1 MSVIMGN
8 DTQTQGPSEEAVMSG
23 TAMMN
28 GLVHTAD
35 LEWKPL
41 GPGTSYRLLRVSA
54 ETGVWSAILKMEKGA
69 VFAPHKHLA
78 AAEIFILSGS
88 TQDRYGTTRPGDYEF
103 EPVGAEHPATTAL
116 EESLVHFTAHG
127 PIAFHDDKGRI
138 AMLLDSEFF
147 LKEQQQEPQYSIKK
161 AA

>member
-1 MSVIMGN
+1 
-8 DTQTQGPSEEAVMSG
+8 MSG
-23 TAMMN
+23 TAMMDAI
-28 GLVHTAD
+28 VHTAD

-69 VFAPHKHLA
+69 VFAPHKHLGP
-78 AAEIFILSGS
+78 AEILILSGS
-88 TQDRYGTTRPGDYEF
+88 TQDRLGVTRAGDYEF
-103 EPVGAEHPATTAL
+103 EPLGAEHPATTAL
-116 EESLVHFTAHG
+116 EDSLIHFTAHG

-138 AMLLDSEFF
+138 VMLLDSEFF
-147 LKEQQQEPQYSIKK
+147 LKAQAQEPQYSIKK